1 VHLRVPF
8 LRCYDIAMRDDL
20 LELGERWFG
29 YERELPQKKTF
40 GCPSWYK
47 GKKMFAFLY
56 KDALGIKCH
65 PKTVLQK
72 IKHDPAV
79 FSPFNPG
86 DGVMKNWLM
95 ITRPD
100 ASEYEQDKAFIEAC
114 FAAME

>member
-1 VHLRVPF
+1 
-8 LRCYDIAMRDDL
+8 MRDDL

>member
-1 VHLRVPF
+1 
-8 LRCYDIAMRDDL
+8 MRDDL
-20 LELGERWFG
+20 LELGEKWFG
-29 YERELPQKKTF
+29 FEMGLPQKKTF

-56 KDALGIKCH
+56 GDALGIKCH

-72 IKHDPAV
+72 IKHDPAA
-79 FSPFNPG
+79 FSHFDPG

-95 ITRPD
+95 ITRPE
-100 ASEYEQDKAFIEAC
+100 ASEYEQDKPFVEAC